1 MFSHITSETE
11 KAQYRD
17 DEVCVSISRTTEENP
32 HREDFRNI
40 RPPSERGSNMSFSL
54 SSLVSLVWVCLLKV
68 SMRVGEEKQ
77 VDVEGAGFTDLA
89 VTSLAKTSPRD
100 SPRAPSATSMM
111 ARIDVL
117 LGRFGF
123 STIFYS
129 E

>member
-1 MFSHITSETE
+1 
-11 KAQYRD
+11 
-17 DEVCVSISRTTEENP
+17 
-32 HREDFRNI
+32 
-40 RPPSERGSNMSFSL
+40 
-54 SSLVSLVWVCLLKV
+54 
-68 SMRVGEEKQ
+68 MRVGEEKQ

-89 VTSLAKTSPRD
+89 ATSLAKTSPQD
-100 SPRAPSATSMM
+100 SPRAPSAASMM